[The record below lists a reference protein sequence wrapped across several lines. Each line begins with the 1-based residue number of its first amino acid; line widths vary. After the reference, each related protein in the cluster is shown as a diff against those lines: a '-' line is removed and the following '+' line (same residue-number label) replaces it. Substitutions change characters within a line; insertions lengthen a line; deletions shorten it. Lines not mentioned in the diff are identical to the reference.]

1 MDAIIIEGLKVD
13 TVVGCFNWERQII
26 QPLMLDLTINSSLEQ
41 ASNSDELQDTLNYAE
56 ICEISAQVIQTAAP
70 KLIEHAAKLVL
81 NALFNTFP
89 AIDSIIITIR
99 KPAIIAQA
107 NSVGIRLER
116 HRIDIRLSSGESLSS
131 SAKFS
136 NCYDPNFSLG

>member
-26 QPLMLDLTINSSLEQ
+26 QPLMLDLNIRTNLEQ
-41 ASNSDELQDTLNYAE
+41 AAQSDELEDTLNYAE
-56 ICEISAQVIQTAAP
+56 ICEISARVIQEAQP

-81 NALFNTFP
+81 DALFATFERVE
-89 AIDSIIITIR
+89 SIMITIR

-116 HRIDIRLSSGESLSS
+116 HRNDIRPSTGE
-131 SAKFS
+131 
-136 NCYDPNFSLG
+136 

>member
-1 MDAIIIEGLKVD
+1 MDAIIIEGLKVE

-26 QPLMLDLTINSSLEQ
+26 QPLMLDLTINTSLEN
-41 ASNSDELQDTLNYAE
+41 ASNSDELDDTLNYAE
-56 ICEISAQVIQTAAP
+56 ICEISAKVIVDAAP

-81 NALFNTFP
+81 DALFSTFP
-89 AIDSIIITIR
+89 SIESIMITIR

-116 HRIDIRLSSGESLSS
+116 HRNDFRPSTG
-131 SAKFS
+131 
-136 NCYDPNFSLG
+136 

>member
-26 QPLMLDLTINSSLEQ
+26 QPLMLDLTIQTNLEK
-41 ASNSDELQDTLNYAE
+41 ASNSDELADTLNYAE
-56 ICEISAQVIQTAAP
+56 ICEISAKVIQDAAP

-81 NALFNTFP
+81 NALFTTFP
-89 AIDSIIITIR
+89 AIESIMISIR
-99 KPAIIAQA
+99 KPAIIPQA

-116 HRIDIRLSSGESLSS
+116 HRNDFCPRTGE
-131 SAKFS
+131 
-136 NCYDPNFSLG
+136 

>member
-26 QPLMLDLTINSSLEQ
+26 QPLLLDLTIHTSLEQ
-41 ASNSDELQDTLNYAE
+41 ASQSDRLDDTLNYAK
-56 ICEISAQVIQTAAP
+56 ICEISARVIQEAQP
-70 KLIEHAAKLVL
+70 ELIEHAAKLVL
-81 NALFNTFP
+81 DALFTTFE
-89 AIDSIIITIR
+89 SIESIMITIR

-116 HRIDIRLSSGESLSS
+116 HRNDIRLSTGE
-131 SAKFS
+131 
-136 NCYDPNFSLG
+136 

>member
-26 QPLMLDLTINSSLEQ
+26 QPLMLDLTITTCLEQ
-41 ASNSDELQDTLNYAE
+41 ASNSDELEDTMNYAE
-56 ICEISAQVIQTAAP
+56 ICQISAQVIQQAQP
-70 KLIEHAAKLVL
+70 KLIEHAAKLVI
-81 NALFNTFP
+81 NALFTTFE
-89 AIDSIIITIR
+89 AIESINITIR

-116 HRIDIRLSSGESLSS
+116 HRNDFRPRTGE
-131 SAKFS
+131 
-136 NCYDPNFSLG
+136 

>member
-1 MDAIIIEGLKVD
+1 MDAIIVEGLKVD

-26 QPLMLDLTINSSLEQ
+26 QPLMLDLTIRTKLEQ
-41 ASNSDELQDTLNYAE
+41 AAQSDELEDTLNYAE
-56 ICEISAQVIQTAAP
+56 ICEISARVIREAQP

-81 NALFNTFP
+81 DALFATFESVE
-89 AIDSIIITIR
+89 SIMITIR

-116 HRIDIRLSSGESLSS
+116 HRNDIRPSTGE
-131 SAKFS
+131 
-136 NCYDPNFSLG
+136 